1 MSGEVVQDF
10 EKWEKGL
17 LSVLWKV
24 RRYPVQA
31 SWLPT
36 SFMVTGIS
44 YHCPLK
50 EKVTWWGS
58 GHTLPKYGAVEH

>member
-1 MSGEVVQDF
+1 MQDF
-10 EKWEKGL
+10 EKWEKRL

-24 RRYPVQA
+24 RCYPVQA

-36 SFMVTGIS
+36 AFMVSEIF

-50 EKVTWWGS
+50 EKVIWWGL
-58 GHTLPKYGAVEH
+58 GHTLPKYGALEH